1 MNWKILVCLLPSI
14 LFKDLS
20 LDEDQ
25 EDVPSSNSEV
35 FSMTSSAPSVV
46 ISNTKPKVNPEDVT
60 NTTCI
65 RKGKILIIKTTL
77 VLISQWKLRN

>member
-1 MNWKILVCLLPSI
+1 MCLFLSI

-25 EDVPSSNSEV
+25 DDVPSSNSEV

-65 RKGKILIIKTTL
+65 RKGKILI
-77 VLISQWKLRN
+77 NN